1 MDEFESPLEN
11 LFFDQLLK
19 RLPRGT
25 LFQTQVSVP
34 TVCGTF
40 RLDMMATVQNRRI
53 GLEVDGQ
60 EYHDEYR
67 DEWRDAMILGD
78 GHADEIL
85 RFRGCDLTYHL
96 DDCFFLLSKI
106 QPLLFSER
114 QTDVIERL
122 ASDRARRFAESESD
136 WQCGA
141 MLNYGFIEKSRA
153 EDFID
158 IRRRTTEGQ
167 TTGVGREF
175 WAVYYRFAAEHGGGA
190 LDTMIERWRAT
201 DRAAWSVP

>member
-1 MDEFESPLEN
+1 MNDFESPLEN

-25 LFQTQVSVP
+25 PFETQVTVP
-34 TVCGTF
+34 TLCGTF
-40 RLDMMATVQNRRI
+40 RLDMMATVQGRRI
-53 GLEVDGQ
+53 GLEVDGK

-78 GHADEIL
+78 GRADEII

-96 DDCFFLLSKI
+96 DDCLFLLSRM
-106 QPLLFSER
+106 QPLLFCER
-114 QTDVIERL
+114 QAGVIERL
-122 ASDRARRFAESESD
+122 ASDRVKRFAEGETD
-136 WQCGA
+136 WQCGVI
-141 MLNYGFIEKSRA
+141 LNYGFIEKSRA

-158 IRRRTTEGQ
+158 ISRHTIEGQ

-175 WAVYYRFAAEHGGGA
+175 WAVYHRFAVEHGGGP
-190 LDTMIERWRAT
+190 LDNVIERWRAT
-201 DRAAWSVP
+201 DRCIRSV